1 MKRLKRLDIVLL
13 VVSIILFII
22 GTIMIFSSSNVS
34 FYMRYGNSPYH
45 YLFRQIFILFLG
57 AILSGVI
64 FFFNVNFSS
73 KVAYYGNYIVFVL
86 LLLLFGFGKVS
97 NDAQS
102 WFGIGEFTLQPSE
115 FLKVTTI
122 MYLANY
128 FTSKK
133 YNPKSYVRLFF
144 PALAICIA
152 SFVAIAAQ
160 PDLGTAIIY
169 AMIVF
174 FMFVL
179 SPVDKGIKK
188 KLITW
193 IGGFAV
199 LGCLLLFVAGK
210 TVFTERQMSRITSVI
225 STESPCSEELYYTEG
240 NQVCNGYIAINN
252 GGLKG
257 RGLTNSIQK
266 YLYLPEAHTD
276 FIYCIIVEE
285 LGLWFGLVL
294 LGLYML
300 LLSRIIKIGRKSLNN
315 RDALICYGS
324 AFYIFIHIMVNLCGI
339 LGLIP
344 MTGVPLPFMSYGGS
358 YTFCLIAVL
367 TVVQRINVETNA
379 KLSHSLGNKK

>member
-13 VVSIILFII
+13 IVSVLLFII
-22 GTIMIFSSSNVS
+22 GSIMIFSSSNVS
-34 FYMRYGNSPYH
+34 FYMRYGNSPYY
-45 YLFRQIFILFLG
+45 YLFKQLSILFLG
-57 AILSGVI
+57 AILSGII

-102 WFGIGEFTLQPSE
+102 WFSLGKYALQPSE

-133 YNPKSYVRLFF
+133 YNPKSYGRLFF
-144 PALAICIA
+144 PALTICVTAFFAIG
-152 SFVAIAAQ
+152 AQ
-160 PDLGTAIIY
+160 PDLGTALIY
-169 AMIVF
+169 AMIVMV
-174 FMFVL
+174 MFLL
-179 SPVDKGIKK
+179 SPVDKGIKS
-188 KLITW
+188 KLMK
-193 IGGFAV
+193 GVCGVGV
-199 LGCLLLFVAGK
+199 LVCLLIFVAGK
-210 TVFTERQMSRITSVI
+210 SIFTDRQMARITSVI
-225 STESPCSEELYYTEG
+225 STESPCSEAQYYTEG

-285 LGLWFGLVL
+285 LGLWFGLLLLVL
-294 LGLYML
+294 YIV
-300 LLSRIIKIGRKSLNN
+300 LLSRIIKIGKRSLNN
-315 RDALICYGS
+315 RDALICYGG

-358 YTFCLIAVL
+358 YTFCLIALL
-367 TVVQRINVETNA
+367 TVIQRINVETNA

>member
-133 YNPKSYVRLFF
+133 
-144 PALAICIA
+144 
-152 SFVAIAAQ
+152 
-160 PDLGTAIIY
+160 
-169 AMIVF
+169 
-174 FMFVL
+174 
-179 SPVDKGIKK
+179 
-188 KLITW
+188 
-193 IGGFAV
+193 
-199 LGCLLLFVAGK
+199 
-210 TVFTERQMSRITSVI
+210 
-225 STESPCSEELYYTEG
+225 
-240 NQVCNGYIAINN
+240 
-252 GGLKG
+252 
-257 RGLTNSIQK
+257 
-266 YLYLPEAHTD
+266 
-276 FIYCIIVEE
+276 
-285 LGLWFGLVL
+285 
-294 LGLYML
+294 
-300 LLSRIIKIGRKSLNN
+300 
-315 RDALICYGS
+315 
-324 AFYIFIHIMVNLCGI
+324 
-339 LGLIP
+339 
-344 MTGVPLPFMSYGGS
+344 
-358 YTFCLIAVL
+358 
-367 TVVQRINVETNA
+367 
-379 KLSHSLGNKK
+379 